1 MTRRLA
7 AATAVVAA
15 AATAATLG
23 TSGSPSTAGA
33 QQTSPRTFSLA
44 SPFGSGHSARLET
57 GRRGFSP
64 GDEFFTTG
72 AKLVDPASGRRVGA
86 TDGME
91 VVVGR
96 AGQGTVALTGTL
108 RLADGRIHM
117 QGLIRHS
124 DRRQQLPVV
133 GGTGAYEGASGTV
146 TVREDVRAKRN
157 IMEVRLLP

>member
-7 AATAVVAA
+7 AATTALAA

-23 TSGSPSTAGA
+23 TTGAPSPAGA
-33 QQTSPRTFSLA
+33 QQTSPPTFALA

-72 AKLVDPASGRRVGA
+72 AKLLDPTSGRRVGA

-91 VVVGR
+91 IVVGR

-108 RLADGRIHM
+108 RLTDGRIHM

-124 DRRQQLPVV
+124 DTPQQLPVV

-146 TVREDVRAKRN
+146 TVREDMRRKRN